1 MISDVSIGALLSGGI
16 DSSSIVAMMRKNTDD
31 KIRTYTLGF
40 ENGIKNE
47 FGPAKLISEKFN
59 TDHLSP
65 LIMNH
70 SKFGDLQTGIY
81 TGKGGCLAV
90 NGWVKTEKDLEELK
104 SLVNTINPPLSV
116 HWTIKIEDILLKDL
130 IENED
135 K

>member
-1 MISDVSIGALLSGGI
+1 
-16 DSSSIVAMMRKNTDD
+16 
-31 KIRTYTLGF
+31 
-40 ENGIKNE
+40 
-47 FGPAKLISEKFN
+47 
-59 TDHLSP
+59 
-65 LIMNH
+65 MNH